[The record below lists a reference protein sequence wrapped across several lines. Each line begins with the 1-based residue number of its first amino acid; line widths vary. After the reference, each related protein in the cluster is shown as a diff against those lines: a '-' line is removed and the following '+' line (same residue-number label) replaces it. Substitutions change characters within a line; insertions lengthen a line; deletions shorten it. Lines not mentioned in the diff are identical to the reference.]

1 MVTDFELV
9 SDQDARIARA
19 IESLRA
25 DFDRQGYVTDDQVV
39 RAVQK
44 RSIAAEGHLRVRQAL
59 LDAGIN
65 IEGLPEESRVESIDD
80 LAKTSQDDA
89 IRRYLVEIGKYR
101 LLKPEDEVTL
111 GRRIQAGR
119 QALEAL
125 SHCNPVE
132 NDRPELL
139 RLHRIGQDAEQQ
151 MILANLRL
159 VVSVAK
165 RFSKT
170 FSLDLLDLIQE
181 GTMGLMR
188 AVERFDYQ
196 KGFKFSTYA
205 SWWII
210 QSITRSIADKDRL
223 IRLPVHIIES
233 LRKLQRLRRR
243 LSASTFGAEPDPREL
258 AVHLG
263 WKLEKVRLL
272 LSVADDVVSLDAPV
286 GDSEESSLA
295 GLLKSQATRDPEQLF
310 ASLEEKQLIDA
321 VVAELGGKTAEIIR
335 LRFGLGISE
344 ELTLQEIGA
353 MKGVTRERIRQI
365 ESKGIRSLQRKS
377 RALRHLWNDEPG
389 LKTQAESS
397 VAVEKQALEK
407 QAPVSNQRRPPRTT
421 SALVTLFD
429 RLPSRSRKVL
439 ALRYGLN
446 GGSGLSEQETS
457 ARLDLNL
464 RSVREVEGSALN
476 TLGHNSESFRCILEK
491 SEALR
496 DNLSAK
502 ARAARRGA
510 RQRQGEEEAVIE

>member
-1 MVTDFELV
+1 MATDFELV

-39 RAVQK
+39 RAVHK
-44 RSIAAEGHLRVRQAL
+44 RSIAAEGHLRVREAL
-59 LDAGIN
+59 IDAGIN
-65 IEGLPEESRVESIDD
+65 IEGLPEESPVESISD
-80 LAKTSQDDA
+80 LAKISHDDA

-101 LLKPEDEVTL
+101 LLKPEEEVAL
-111 GRRIQAGR
+111 GRRIQTGR
-119 QALEAL
+119 QALETL
-125 SHCNPVE
+125 SHGNPIE
-132 NDRPELL
+132 NDRAELL
-139 RLHRIGQDAEQQ
+139 RLHRLGRDAEQQ

-165 RFSKT
+165 RYSKT
-170 FSLDLLDLIQE
+170 FSLDILDLIQE
-181 GTMGLMR
+181 GTLGLMR

-263 WKLEKVRLL
+263 CKLEKVRLL
-272 LSVADDVVSLDAPV
+272 LSVADDVVSLDASV

-295 GLLKSQATRDPEQLF
+295 GRLKSQATRDPEQLF
-310 ASLEEKQLIDA
+310 ATLEEKELIDG
-321 VVAELGGKTAEIIR
+321 VVAELDRKTAEIIR
-335 LRFGLGISE
+335 LRFGLGTSE
-344 ELTLQEIGA
+344 ELTLQEIGE

-365 ESKGIRSLQRKS
+365 EWKGIRSLQRKS
-377 RALRHLWNDEPG
+377 RALRHLWNDEPE
-389 LKTQAESS
+389 LKTRAEPSI
-397 VAVEKQALEK
+397 AVEK
-407 QAPVSNQRRPPRTT
+407 QAPVSEQRWPPATT
-421 SALVTLFD
+421 GALVTLFD

-439 ALRYGLN
+439 ALRYGLD

-457 ARLDLNL
+457 ARLDLDL
-464 RSVREVEGSALN
+464 QSVRVAEVNALD
-476 TLGHNSESFRCILEK
+476 TLGHNSESFRSILEK

-502 ARAARRGA
+502 ARAARRGVRH
-510 RQRQGEEEAVIE
+510 RQAKEEAGIK